1 MRAALDLCL
10 RFSPCDCGLLAQAF
24 FGRFSTAQVV
34 SRAFAYRFTGSL
46 QRCHWKKSI
55 QTP

>member
-46 QRCHWKKSI
+46 QRCHRKKSI

>member
-10 RFSPCDCGLLAQAF
+10 RFPPCDRGLLAQAF
-24 FGRFSTAQVV
+24 FGRFPTAQVV
-34 SRAFAYRFTGSL
+34 SGTFPYRFTGSL
-46 QRCHWKKSI
+46 QRCHRKKSI